1 MDQTHL
7 HLLITHLPIYGSI
20 LGAIVLAYGIF
31 TKSQHTANAAYIVL
45 IISSIGGFIAKQT
58 GEAAEETV
66 ENIKGISE
74 DLIHEH
80 EESADIAIIAIII
93 LGIISLAALFASYR
107 KWSFHNSMGWIAL
120 LVSLITFGI
129 VARTGYLGG
138 QIRHTEINSAQAAPS
153 GQPEES
159 EE

>member
-7 HLLITHLPIYGSI
+7 HLLITHLPIYGTI
-20 LGAIVLAYGIF
+20 LGAIVLAYGLA
-31 TKSQHTANAAYIVL
+31 TKSQHTANAAYVVL
-45 IISSIGGFIAKQT
+45 IISAIGGFIAKQT

-93 LGIISLAALFASYR
+93 LGVISLVAILASYK
-107 KWSFHNSMGWIAL
+107 KWSFSNSMGWIVL
-120 LVSLITFGI
+120 IISLITFGL

-138 QIRHTEINSAQAAPS
+138 QIRHTEINSPQAVTED
-153 GQPEES
+153 QVNEQEN
-159 EE
+159 